1 MSKANPNQ
9 QPEPSQSG
17 WLASLHRADAS
28 LYATIASS
36 STPSLDGPVALIS
49 NAANLSKPWVASA
62 AALALFGGKRGRR
75 AAFYGIASVTVAS
88 AVVNLAIK
96 PISSRRRPDRVAA
109 GVVEARHV
117 SMPSSTSFPSGHSA
131 SAFAFAV
138 GVGQVM
144 PAAGVA
150 LAVPAALVAYSRV
163 HTGVHYPGDVIAGS
177 LIGVALAKATC
188 AAMDRFAVSYS
199 A

>member
-1 MSKANPNQ
+1 MSAANPNP
-9 QPEPSQSG
+9 QPARG
-17 WLASLHRADAS
+17 LLARAHHADAS
-28 LYATIASS
+28 LYASIAAS
-36 STPSLDGPVALIS
+36 STPSLDGPLALIS
-49 NAANLSKPWVASA
+49 DAANLSKPWAASA
-62 AALALFGGKRGRR
+62 ALLSLFGGQRGRR
-75 AAFYGIASVTVAS
+75 AALYGIASITVSS
-88 AVVNLAIK
+88 AIVNVVMK
-96 PISSRRRPDRVAA
+96 PLSRRRRPDRVAM
-109 GVVEARHV
+109 GVIEERHV

-131 SAFAFAV
+131 SAFAFAA
-138 GVGQVM
+138 GVGHVM